1 MEGTWNRQSG
11 MSLAFGRTFLS
22 GVEIFFL
29 LFLCCLFLGMPKSKI
44 AKEFQADEEG
54 TVLVPKEIVSV
65 PETAVKKAVKR
76 EMSEKQREN
85 MVKMVA
91 ANKEKWAKQRE
102 ERAKA
107 LEDERTKRI
116 EEEKKLVEAGT
127 HVRVKVTKKQYK
139 PRVRKD
145 SPPAP
150 LKLERQNGR
159 YKPEESESET
169 EDTEADTEVTE
180 SEYEEERPKA
190 RQARREMKKTLRVV
204 EKVDAVL
211 NQVQNPY
218 LSMLSNRWR

>member
-1 MEGTWNRQSG
+1 
-11 MSLAFGRTFLS
+11 
-22 GVEIFFL
+22 
-29 LFLCCLFLGMPKSKI
+29 MPKSKI

-107 LEDERTKRI
+107 LEDERAKRL
-116 EEEKKLVEAGT
+116 EEEKKLVDAGT

-139 PRVRKD
+139 PRERKD

-150 LKLERQNGR
+150 LKLKRTDTR
-159 YKPEESESET
+159 HEEPSDTEEPTET
-169 EDTEADTEVTE
+169 EVSDTEVTE

-190 RQARREMKKTLRVV
+190 RRARREMKKTLRVV